1 MEQIGHLQW
10 TLGIMLILTW
20 ALHVINN
27 SPLLSGYDIFI
38 LGWMAH
44 FPDLIDLL
52 WGKKGFNVHH
62 RYLTHGL
69 FFLAFWYALGYFVDV
84 MGFAG
89 ISRFIW
95 LIAIGSTFHI
105 AEDILAGGGYIN
117 LLSPITKDFGKIM
130 LVSRDH
136 QIKYGKIVKNRLS
149 KYILGTESLPDD
161 LAFFWLITM
170 IGTAFFVI
178 GVGLNL
184 L

>member
-10 TLGIMLILTW
+10 TLGIILILSW
-20 ALHVINN
+20 VLHN
-27 SPLLSGYDIFI
+27 PLSGLEIFV

-52 WGKKGFNVHH
+52 WGKKGFNTHH

-69 FFLAFWYALGYFVDV
+69 FFLLFWYLLSFI
-84 MGFAG
+84 FQ
-89 ISRFIW
+89 SRLLFIV
-95 LIAIGSTFHI
+95 AIGSTCHI
-105 AEDILAGGGYIN
+105 AEDLLAGGAEIN
-117 LLSPITKDFGKIM
+117 LLSPFTTNFGKIM
-130 LVSRDH
+130 LVSKDH
-136 QIKYGKIVKNRLS
+136 QIALGKIVKSRLS
-149 KYILGTESLPDD
+149 RYFLGTESLPDD

-178 GVGLNL
+178 GVGLYL

>member
-10 TLGIMLILTW
+10 TLGIMLILSW
-20 ALHVINN
+20 ILHIFNN
-27 SPLLSGYDIFI
+27 SPLLSGWDLFI

-52 WGKKGFNVHH
+52 WGKKGFNIHH
-62 RYLTHGL
+62 RYLTHGI
-69 FFLAFWYALGYFVDV
+69 FFLLFWYILGYIT
-84 MGFAG
+84 G
-89 ISRFIW
+89 IRFIW
-95 LIAIGSTFHI
+95 LIAIGSTLHI

-117 LLSPITKDFGKIM
+117 LLSPFTKDFGKIM

-149 KYILGTESLPDD
+149 KYILGTESLTDD

-170 IGTAFFVI
+170 IGTAFFVMGI
-178 GVGLNL
+178 GLYL

>member
-20 ALHVINN
+20 VLHVING
-27 SPLLSGYDIFI
+27 SPLLSGWDIFI

-52 WGKKGFNVHH
+52 WGKKGFNSHH

-69 FFLAFWYALGYFVDV
+69 FFLAFWYILSYIT
-84 MGFAG
+84 G
-89 ISRFIW
+89 IYLPVVSRIIF
-95 LIAIGSTFHI
+95 LIAIGSTLHI

-117 LLSPITKDFGKIM
+117 LFSPFTKDFGKIM

-136 QIKYGKIVKNRLS
+136 QIVLGKIVKNRAS
-149 KYILGTESLPDD
+149 KYILGTESLTDD

-170 IGTAFFVI
+170 IGSAFFVA
-178 GVGLNL
+178 GVGLYL